1 MTLET
6 VRNEYIKW
14 IRDNTHFSNA
24 LNNAIEIS
32 SPFIDSLSENI
43 KLYIEPHSNNFKV
56 TDDGY
61 TIWNLESL
69 GSPIRKG
76 SQRFFM
82 LQSIVDRYNI
92 SYDEDNKE
100 LFIYADQ
107 KELGQAIHSLL
118 QSTLTISD
126 LLQINKKTIKNL
138 FFEEVSKYFEENEDI
153 FDPFPDIE
161 IQGKSKLT
169 HRFDY
174 LMNVKNKEK
183 KLVRLVNNLDQV
195 QLERVLLSWQ
205 DTSQQRTKRYKENL
219 SMVVLVNDANRP
231 ISDKFDEAF
240 RQYDIESIEFSNKNK
255 VKKSLSLIG

>member
-1 MTLET
+1 MMLET

-14 IRDNTHFSNA
+14 IRDNTQFSSV
-24 LNNAIEIS
+24 LNNSIEIS

-43 KLYIEPHSNNFKV
+43 KLYIEPHSNRFKV

-69 GSPIRKG
+69 GSSIRKG

-82 LQSIVDRYNI
+82 LQSIVDRFNI
-92 SYDEDNKE
+92 SFDEDKKE
-100 LFIYADQ
+100 LYIFADQ
-107 KELGQAIHSLL
+107 KELGSAIHSLL

-126 LLQINKKTIKNL
+126 LLKIDKKTVKNL
-138 FFEEVSKYFEENEDI
+138 FVEEVNKYFYENEDV

-174 LMNVKNKEK
+174 LMNIKNKEK
-183 KLVRLVNNLDQV
+183 KLVRLVNNLDQI

-205 DTSQQRTKRYKENL
+205 DTSQQRMKRYKENL
-219 SMVVLVNDANRP
+219 SMVVLVNDKNKP
-231 ISDKFDEAF
+231 ISNKFDEAF
-240 RQYDIESIEFSNKNK
+240 KQYDIEPIEFSNKK
-255 VKKSLSLIG
+255 AVKDSLSLVG